1 MFVGE
6 YVLLQVGG
14 ANGEET
20 ISTTFVF
27 ALLLTE
33 GVAVAVMTQVVA
45 SLLVDVL
52 TRKRID
58 RALFNVAQ
66 LALSWTAAGIVV
78 TTFAGDPGTYDF
90 SPPQLDR
97 HAGRHDR
104 VLRGQLHAGADR
116 RGARPGLQHHL
127 SPEARLPVARAWP
140 AAMLMGLGP
149 PVAAVAH
156 TDLLLVPL
164 LILPIAAIHRAAQ
177 QATQMEHLAMHDS
190 LSGLPTRLLFED
202 VTTQAILGARRTQ
215 SSVVVML
222 LDLDGFKSINDTLG
236 HDHGDELLRAIS
248 KRLRDG
254 AGDETLARLGG
265 DEFAILLR
273 QLSEPSEVAAFAER
287 ILDDLERPVT
297 LNSVTLH
304 VRGSMGIARY
314 PDDGEDVGTLL
325 RHADAAMY
333 SAKRSQRRHEFFVSG
348 RDDHSPGRLAM
359 AGELRRALEE
369 EELDVHYQPQVQL
382 ASGTVSSVESLVRWV
397 RPGQSP
403 IPPSEFITVAE
414 HTGLIAPLTKYVL
427 ERAIADCAAWRRD
440 GLELAVAVNLSV
452 RSILDHELPGEIAWM
467 LSKAGLEPACL
478 ELEITES
485 VLMADPGRAH
495 AFLTELRDIGI
506 RLSVDDFGTGYSS
519 LAYLK
524 DLPIDAIKIDRSFVA
539 SIEDDAGDAMLVK
552 SIVDLGHNL
561 GLKVVAEG
569 VESNG
574 MLEALIAVDCD
585 FAQGY
590 LFSRPAPP
598 EQIGR
603 WLQRSGRALA
613 TVA

>member
-1 MFVGE
+1 M
-6 YVLLQVGG
+6 
-14 ANGEET
+14 
-20 ISTTFVF
+20 
-27 ALLLTE
+27 
-33 GVAVAVMTQVVA
+33 
-45 SLLVDVL
+45 
-52 TRKRID
+52 
-58 RALFNVAQ
+58 
-66 LALSWTAAGIVV
+66 
-78 TTFAGDPGTYDF
+78 
-90 SPPQLDR
+90 
-97 HAGRHDR
+97 
-104 VLRGQLHAGADR
+104 
-116 RGARPGLQHHL
+116 
-127 SPEARLPVARAWP
+127 
-140 AAMLMGLGP
+140 
-149 PVAAVAH
+149 
-156 TDLLLVPL
+156 
-164 LILPIAAIHRAAQ
+164 
-177 QATQMEHLAMHDS
+177 
-190 LSGLPTRLLFED
+190 
-202 VTTQAILGARRTQ
+202 
-215 SSVVVML
+215 
-222 LDLDGFKSINDTLG
+222 
-236 HDHGDELLRAIS
+236 
-248 KRLRDG
+248 
-254 AGDETLARLGG
+254 
-265 DEFAILLR
+265 
-273 QLSEPSEVAAFAER
+273 
-287 ILDDLERPVT
+287 T

-333 SAKRSQRRHEFFVSG
+333 SAKRSHRRHEFFVSG

-359 AGELRRALEE
+359 AGELRRALEQD
-369 EELDVHYQPQVQL
+369 ELDVHYQPQVQL
-382 ASGTVSSVESLVRWV
+382 DSGTVSSVESLVRWV

-539 SIEDDAGDAMLVK
+539 NIEDDPGDAMLVK

-603 WLQRSGRALA
+603 WLQKSGRALA